1 MSDTMASQSSDWV
14 QLYQQGSIHG
24 QATSS
29 FGFSD
34 ATIVNVTSGAS
45 DHIIN
50 PSSSSITSSTGDQ
63 RLTPQGCVSKPVTR
77 RSRASKKTPATLINA
92 STANFRALVQQFTGC
107 PPSTS
112 ISFGSHK
119 GPINLNFGL
128 GSAQNHSCA
137 TAETE
142 PLGNSYYHRRLSQIM
157 QQPRQNAQQL
167 HQDQGCNVSL
177 DNLPNSNA
185 YSSVCSDLGPHLEMP
200 ADYGLFNMDDIALQD
215 LVNESFSDENMNN
228 IDCF

>member
-1 MSDTMASQSSDWV
+1 MSDTMASQSSDGV
-14 QLYQQGSIHG
+14 QLYQQASIHR

-34 ATIVNVTSGAS
+34 ATIVVASGAS
-45 DHIIN
+45 DIIN
-50 PSSSSITSSTGDQ
+50 PSSSSITSSTGDR
-63 RLTPQGCVSKPVTR
+63 RLTPQGCVSKPVKR

-142 PLGNSYYHRRLSQIM
+142 PLGNSYCHRRLSQM

-167 HQDQGCNVSL
+167 HQDKGCNVSL

-185 YSSVCSDLGPHLEMP
+185 YFSVSGDLGPRLEMP
-200 ADYGLFNMDDIALQD
+200 ADYGLFNMDDIALQE

>member
-1 MSDTMASQSSDWV
+1 MASPSSDVV
-14 QLYQQGSIHG
+14 QLYQQASIHG

-34 ATIVNVTSGAS
+34 ATIVVASTGAS
-45 DHIIN
+45 DIIN
-50 PSSSSITSSTGDQ
+50 PSSSSITSSTGDR

-142 PLGNSYYHRRLSQIM
+142 LLGNSYYHRRLSQM
-157 QQPRQNAQQL
+157 QQPRQNAQQR

-185 YSSVCSDLGPHLEMP
+185 SFSVSGDLGPHLEMP
-200 ADYGLFNMDDIALQD
+200 ADYGVFNMDDIALQE

>member
-1 MSDTMASQSSDWV
+1 MASPSSDWV
-14 QLYQQGSIHG
+14 QLHQQASMHG

-34 ATIVNVTSGAS
+34 ATIVDVPSGAS
-45 DHIIN
+45 DHSIN

-63 RLTPQGCVSKPVTR
+63 RLTTQGCVSKPVTR

-112 ISFGSHK
+112 ISFGGHK

-128 GSAQNHSCA
+128 GSAQNHSCD

-142 PLGNSYYHRRLSQIM
+142 PLGNSSYHRPSQM
-157 QQPRQNAQQL
+157 QRPRQNAQQL

-185 YSSVCSDLGPHLEMP
+185 YFSVSSDLGPHLEMP
-200 ADYGLFNMDDIALQD
+200 ADYGLFNMDDIALQE
-215 LVNESFSDENMNN
+215 LVNDSFSDENMNN